1 MATAQRLAV
10 KKASSRQES
19 NPGHLW
25 LEPPVL
31 CHWATTAGQP
41 PALTI
46 LYMYCTSGTECLSHT
61 PGSHPACAIR
71 TLLGVDRKI
80 LSIRKEPML
89 SGLLTLNAQSISP
102 HAGNKSICYVMRRKH
117 ATGNKETVSIAG
129 RDPTRGPRVH
139 YCYSTAL
146 QNVVSMWKIV
156 YFRVKYTDHAHTG
169 T

>member
-1 MATAQRLAV
+1 
-10 KKASSRQES
+10 
-19 NPGHLW
+19 
-25 LEPPVL
+25 
-31 CHWATTAGQP
+31 
-41 PALTI
+41 
-46 LYMYCTSGTECLSHT
+46 
-61 PGSHPACAIR
+61 
-71 TLLGVDRKI
+71 
-80 LSIRKEPML
+80 ML

-169 T
+169 TQSIIQPIPASMHWGDQETKSAISYARKTVKWLALSRYEGEHSGILKSASVCLSPHTRSWREATRTA